1 MTRRQNEQPC
11 TSAATDE
18 VKFAF
23 PNIGVIDLFVCDID
37 GCLAVPYAP
46 YDLGSLREMAQ
57 LAAEAGAVGGAHPAV
72 SLCSGRPYSYVEAMA
87 QVLGL
92 RVPVL
97 FESGGGLFDP
107 VSTATVWNPRFTE
120 EDAAALEE
128 VRAFMLRE
136 ALPGTA
142 AKLDYAK
149 RTQAGLVGPDT
160 AEIERIFQKV
170 RQFVAGAAP
179 HLRVYDTH
187 VSVDVLLPG
196 LTKNHSLRWLAE
208 EAGTT
213 LGRLAYIGDT
223 DGDIEALE
231 AAGHSFAPA
240 NATPGAKAAAQ
251 HVTEGRVIGGTLEA
265 YRWCMAHNDHQL
277 ASAS

>member
-1 MTRRQNEQPC
+1 M
-11 TSAATDE
+11 
-18 VKFAF
+18 
-23 PNIGVIDLFVCDID
+23 IDLFVCDID
-37 GCLAVPYAP
+37 GCLAEPYEA
-46 YDLGSLREMAQ
+46 YDLGGLHEMAR
-57 LAAEAGAVGGAHPAV
+57 LAAEAGAVGGARPAV

-120 EDAAALEE
+120 EEEGLIVE
-128 VRAFMLRE
+128 VRAFMLGE

-149 RTQAGLVGPDT
+149 RTQAGLVGPEA
-160 AEIERIFQKV
+160 AEIERLFQQV
-170 RQFVAGAAP
+170 RAFVAEAAP

-196 LTKNHSLRWLAE
+196 LTKNHCLRWLAE
-208 EAGTT
+208 EVGTT
-213 LGRLAYIGDT
+213 VERLAYIGDT

-231 AAGHSFAPA
+231 AAGTSFAPA
-240 NATPGAKAAAQ
+240 NATPGARAAAQ
-251 HVTEGRVIGGTLEA
+251 HVTEGRVLEGTLEA
-265 YRWCMAHNDHQL
+265 YRWCVAQNRRRL